1 MSEESLRLGLCAG
14 EASGDLL
21 AGSILRAWQLRGT
34 SLDITGIG
42 GDQMQAAGLE
52 SLCVIDRLAVMG
64 LVEPVSRLPELL
76 GIRRRLIA
84 QQQRV
89 APELYVGVDSPDF
102 NLPVERRLRAL
113 GIPTAH
119 LVSPSVWAWRRGRL
133 RSIRQSVDRMLCL
146 LPFEVDIYREA
157 GIDAVCVGHPLVDE
171 LQQLPLAGELR
182 AAMGLPSDKPLVAV
196 LPGSREGEVRH
207 LMPVFADAM
216 QLLQARH
223 TGLHFVI
230 PAANAERHQQIES
243 VLQSTALSVSLI
255 RGQGREV
262 MRCSDAIMIA
272 SGTATLEAMLLRKPM
287 VISYRMA
294 SLSWTILSRL
304 VKTPYVGLPNVLAGE
319 ELVPELLQHHATA
332 SQLADAV
339 SRVLEGDGDRQVR
352 RFDELA
358 GLIGGNFAERS
369 IDALLPLV
377 KGR

>member
-1 MSEESLRLGLCAG
+1 MSQGSLRLGLCAG

-21 AGSILRAWQLRGT
+21 AGAILRAWQQRGT

-52 SLCVIDRLAVMG
+52 SLCAIDRLAVMG
-64 LVEPVSRLPELL
+64 LVEPLKRLPELL

-84 QQQRV
+84 QQQQK
-89 APELYVGVDSPDF
+89 APDLFVGVDSPDF

-133 RSIRQSVDRMLCL
+133 RSIRESVDRMLCL

-157 GIDAVCVGHPLVDE
+157 GIDAVCVGHPLVDD
-171 LQQLPLAGELR
+171 LQQLPAAEALR
-182 AAMGLPSDKPLVAV
+182 AAMGLPSNKTVLAV

-207 LMPVFADAM
+207 LMPVFAEAM

-223 TGLHFVI
+223 NDLHFVI
-230 PAANAERHQQIES
+230 PAANAERYQQIES
-243 VLQSTALSVSLI
+243 VLQSTTLPVSLI

-294 SLSWTILSRL
+294 SLSWAILSRL
-304 VKTPYVGLPNVLAGE
+304 VKTPHVGLPNVLAGE
-319 ELVPELLQHHATA
+319 EVVPELLQHHATA
-332 SQLADAV
+332 SQLADAI

-369 IDALLPLV
+369 TDALLPLV

>member
-1 MSEESLRLGLCAG
+1 MSQGSLRLGLCAG

-21 AGSILRAWQLRGT
+21 AGAILRAWQQRGT

-52 SLCVIDRLAVMG
+52 SLCAIDRLAVLG
-64 LVEPVSRLPELL
+64 LVEPLKRLPELL
-76 GIRRRLIA
+76 SIRRRLIA
-84 QQQRV
+84 QQQQR
-89 APELYVGVDSPDF
+89 APDLFVGVDSPDF

-133 RSIRQSVDRMLCL
+133 RGIRESVDRMLCL

-171 LQQLPLAGELR
+171 LQLLPAADALR
-182 AAMGLPSDKPLVAV
+182 AALGLPSNKMLLAV

-207 LMPVFADAM
+207 LMPVFAEAM

-223 TGLHFVI
+223 TDLHFVI
-230 PAANAERHQQIES
+230 PAANAERYQEIES
-243 VLQSTALSVSLI
+243 VLQSTALPVSLI

-294 SLSWTILSRL
+294 SLSWAILSRL
-304 VKTPYVGLPNVLAGE
+304 VKTPHVGLPNVLAGE
-319 ELVPELLQHHATA
+319 EVVPELLQRHATA

>member
-1 MSEESLRLGLCAG
+1 MSQGSLRLGLCAG

-21 AGSILRAWQLRGT
+21 AGAMLRAWQQRGT

-52 SLCVIDRLAVMG
+52 SLCAIDRLAVMG
-64 LVEPVSRLPELL
+64 IVEPLKRLPELL
-76 GIRRRLIA
+76 RIRRQLIS
-84 QQQRV
+84 QQQQV
-89 APELYVGVDSPDF
+89 APDLFVGVDSPDF
-102 NLPVERRLRAL
+102 NLPVERRLRAA
-113 GIPTAH
+113 GIPAAH

-133 RSIRQSVDRMLCL
+133 RSIRDSVDRMLCL

-171 LQQLPLAGELR
+171 LQQLPAADSLR
-182 AAMGLPSDKPLVAV
+182 ATLGLPSNKTLLAV

-207 LMPVFADAM
+207 LMPVFAEAM

-223 TGLHFVI
+223 TDLHFVI
-230 PAANAERHQQIES
+230 PAANAERYQQIES
-243 VLQSTALSVSLI
+243 VLQSIALPVSLM

-262 MRCSDAIMIA
+262 MGCSDAMMIA

-287 VISYRMA
+287 VISYRLA
-294 SLSWTILSRL
+294 SLSWAILSRL
-304 VKTPYVGLPNVLAGE
+304 VKTPHVGLPNLLAGE
-319 ELVPELLQHHATA
+319 EVVPELLQHHATA
-332 SQLADAV
+332 SQLVDAV

-352 RFDELA
+352 RFNELA

>member
-1 MSEESLRLGLCAG
+1 MSQESLRLGLCAG

-21 AGSILRAWQLRGT
+21 AGAILRAWQQRGT
-34 SLDITGIG
+34 LLDITGIG
-42 GDQMQAAGLE
+42 GDQMQAAGLK
-52 SLCVIDRLAVMG
+52 SLCAVDRLAVMG
-64 LVEPVSRLPELL
+64 LVEPLKRLPELL
-76 GIRRRLIA
+76 GIRRRLIG
-84 QQQRV
+84 QQQQV
-89 APELYVGVDSPDF
+89 APDLFVGVDSPDF
-102 NLPVERRLRAL
+102 NLPVERRLRAA

-133 RSIRQSVDRMLCL
+133 RGIRESVDRMLCL

-171 LQQLPLAGELR
+171 LQQLSAADELR
-182 AAMGLPSDKPLVAV
+182 AGMGLPSNRTVLAV

-207 LMPVFADAM
+207 LMPVFAEAM

-223 TGLHFVI
+223 TDLHFVI
-230 PAANAERHQQIES
+230 PAANAERYQQIES
-243 VLQSTALSVSLI
+243 VLQSTALSVSVI
-255 RGQGREV
+255 SGQGREV
-262 MRCSDAIMIA
+262 VRCSDAIMIA

-294 SLSWTILSRL
+294 SLSWAILSRL
-304 VKTPYVGLPNVLAGE
+304 VKIPYVGLPNVLAGE
-319 ELVPELLQHHATA
+319 EVVPELLQHHATA

-339 SRVLEGDGDRQVR
+339 SAVLEGDGDRQVR

-377 KGR
+377 EGR

>member
-1 MSEESLRLGLCAG
+1 MSQGSLRLGLCAG

-21 AGSILRAWQLRGT
+21 AGAMLRAWQQRGT

-52 SLCVIDRLAVMG
+52 SLCAIDRLAVMG
-64 LVEPVSRLPELL
+64 LVEPLKRLPELL

-84 QQQRV
+84 QQQQV
-89 APELYVGVDSPDF
+89 APDLFVGVDSPDF
-102 NLPVERRLRAL
+102 NLPVERRLRAA

-133 RSIRQSVDRMLCL
+133 RGIRDSVDRMLCL

-157 GIDAVCVGHPLVDE
+157 GIDAACVGHPLVDE
-171 LQQLPLAGELR
+171 LQQLPAADELR
-182 AAMGLPSDKPLVAV
+182 AAMALPSNKTVLAV

-207 LMPVFADAM
+207 LMPVFAEAM

-223 TGLHFVI
+223 TDLHFVI
-230 PAANAERHQQIES
+230 PAANAERYQQIEA
-243 VLQSTALSVSLI
+243 VLQSTALPVSLM

-319 ELVPELLQHHATA
+319 EVVPELLQHHATA

>member
-1 MSEESLRLGLCAG
+1 MSQESLRLGLCAG

-21 AGSILRAWQLRGT
+21 AGSILRAWQQRGT

-42 GDQMQAAGLE
+42 GDQMQAQGLE
-52 SLCVIDRLAVMG
+52 SLCAIDRLAVMG
-64 LVEPVSRLPELL
+64 LVEPLKRLPELL

-84 QQQRV
+84 QQRRV
-89 APELYVGVDSPDF
+89 APDLFVGVDSPDF
-102 NLPVERRLRAL
+102 NLPIERRLRAL

-133 RSIRQSVDRMLCL
+133 RSIRESVDRMLCL
-146 LPFEVDIYREA
+146 LPFEVDIYKEA
-157 GIDAVCVGHPLVDE
+157 GIDAMCVGHPLVDE
-171 LQQLPLAGELR
+171 LQQLPAVEELR
-182 AAMGLPSDKPLVAV
+182 ASIGLPSNKTLLAV

-223 TGLHFVI
+223 TNLHFVI
-230 PAANAERHQQIES
+230 PAANAERLNQIES
-243 VLQSTALSVSLI
+243 VLQSAALPVSLI

-294 SLSWTILSRL
+294 SLSWGILSRL
-304 VKTPYVGLPNVLAGE
+304 VKTPHVGLPNVLAGE
-319 ELVPELLQHHATA
+319 EIVPELLQHHATA
-332 SQLADAV
+332 SRLADAV
-339 SRVLEGDGDRQVR
+339 SGLLEGDGERQVG

-377 KGR
+377 KQ

>member
-1 MSEESLRLGLCAG
+1 MSQGSLRLGLCAG

-21 AGSILRAWQLRGT
+21 AGAMLRAWQHRGT

-52 SLCVIDRLAVMG
+52 SLCAIDRLAVMG
-64 LVEPVSRLPELL
+64 IVEPLKRLPELL
-76 GIRRRLIA
+76 RIRRQLIS
-84 QQQRV
+84 QQQQV
-89 APELYVGVDSPDF
+89 APDLFVGVDSPDF
-102 NLPVERRLRAL
+102 NLPVERRLRAA
-113 GIPTAH
+113 GIPAAH

-133 RSIRQSVDRMLCL
+133 RGIRDSVDRMLCL

-171 LQQLPLAGELR
+171 LQQLPTADELR
-182 AAMGLPSDKPLVAV
+182 TAMTLPSGKTLLAV

-216 QLLQARH
+216 QVLQARH
-223 TGLHFVI
+223 TDLHFVI
-230 PAANAERHQQIES
+230 PAANAARHQQIES
-243 VLQSTALSVSLI
+243 VLQSKSLSVSLI

-294 SLSWTILSRL
+294 SLSWGILSRL
-304 VKTPYVGLPNVLAGE
+304 VKTPHVGLPNVLAGE
-319 ELVPELLQHHATA
+319 EIVPELLQHHATA
-332 SQLADAV
+332 SRLADAV
-339 SRVLEGDGDRQVR
+339 SGLLEGDGARQVG

-377 KGR
+377 KE

>member
-1 MSEESLRLGLCAG
+1 MRLGLCAG
-14 EASGDLL
+14 EASGDIL

-52 SLCVIDRLAVMG
+52 SLCAIDRLAVMG
-64 LVEPVSRLPELL
+64 LIEPLKRLPELL

-89 APELYVGVDSPDF
+89 APELFVGVDSPDF

-119 LVSPSVWAWRRGRL
+119 LVSPSVWAWRRRRL
-133 RSIRQSVDRMLCL
+133 QGIRESVDRMLCL

-157 GIDAVCVGHPLVDE
+157 GIDAVCVGHPLIDE
-171 LQQLPLAGELR
+171 LQQLPAADELR

-207 LMPVFADAM
+207 LMPVFAKAM

-243 VLQSTALSVSLI
+243 MLQSTALSVSLI

-294 SLSWTILSRL
+294 SLSWALLSRL
-304 VKTPYVGLPNVLAGE
+304 VKTPYVGLPNVLAGAE
-319 ELVPELLQHHATA
+319 VVPELLQHHATD

-339 SRVLEGDGDRQVR
+339 CKLLGGDGDRQVR

-377 KGR
+377 QGR

>member
-1 MSEESLRLGLCAG
+1 MSQGSLRLGLCAG

-21 AGSILRAWQLRGT
+21 AGAVLRAWQQRGT

-52 SLCVIDRLAVMG
+52 SLCAIDRLAVMG
-64 LVEPVSRLPELL
+64 LVEPLKRLPELL

-84 QQQRV
+84 QQQQV
-89 APELYVGVDSPDF
+89 APDLFVGVDSPDF
-102 NLPVERRLRAL
+102 NLPVERRLRAA

-133 RSIRQSVDRMLCL
+133 RGIRDSVDRMLCL

-157 GIDAVCVGHPLVDE
+157 GIDAACVGHPLVDE
-171 LQQLPLAGELR
+171 LQQLPAADELR
-182 AAMGLPSDKPLVAV
+182 AAMALPSNKTVLAV

-207 LMPVFADAM
+207 LMPVFAEAM

-223 TGLHFVI
+223 TDLHFVI
-230 PAANAERHQQIES
+230 PAANAERYQQIEA
-243 VLQSTALSVSLI
+243 VLQSTALPVSLM

-319 ELVPELLQHHATA
+319 EVVPELLQHHATA

>member
-1 MSEESLRLGLCAG
+1 VSQESLRLGLCAG

-21 AGSILRAWQLRGT
+21 AGSILRAWQQRGT

-42 GDQMQAAGLE
+42 GDQMQSQGLE
-52 SLCVIDRLAVMG
+52 SLCAIDRLAVMG
-64 LVEPVSRLPELL
+64 LVEPLKRLPELL
-76 GIRRRLIA
+76 DIRRRLIA

-89 APELYVGVDSPDF
+89 TPDLFVGVDSPDF
-102 NLPVERRLRAL
+102 NLPIERRLRAS

-133 RSIRQSVDRMLCL
+133 RSIRESVDRMLCL

-157 GIDAVCVGHPLVDE
+157 GIDAMCVGHPLVDE
-171 LQQLPLAGELR
+171 LQQLPAAEELR
-182 AAMGLPSDKPLVAV
+182 VAMGLPSNKTLLAV

-223 TGLHFVI
+223 TNLHFVI
-230 PAANAERHQQIES
+230 PAANAARHQQIES
-243 VLQSTALSVSLI
+243 VLQSKSLSVSLI

-294 SLSWTILSRL
+294 SLSWGILSRL
-304 VKTPYVGLPNVLAGE
+304 VKTPHVGLPNVLAGE
-319 ELVPELLQHHATA
+319 EIVPELLQHHATA
-332 SQLADAV
+332 SRLADAV
-339 SRVLEGDGDRQVR
+339 SGLLEGDGARQVG

-377 KGR
+377 KER

>member
-1 MSEESLRLGLCAG
+1 MSQESLRLGLCAG

-21 AGSILRAWQLRGT
+21 AGSILRAWQQRGT

-42 GDQMQAAGLE
+42 GDQMQSQGLE
-52 SLCVIDRLAVMG
+52 SLCAIDRLAVMG
-64 LVEPVSRLPELL
+64 LVEPLKRLPELL

-84 QQQRV
+84 QQQRMT
-89 APELYVGVDSPDF
+89 PDLFVGVDSPDF
-102 NLPVERRLRAL
+102 NLPIERRLCAS

-133 RSIRQSVDRMLCL
+133 RGIRESVDRMLCL

-157 GIDAVCVGHPLVDE
+157 GIDAMCVGHPLVDA
-171 LQQLPLAGELR
+171 LQQLPVAEELR
-182 AAMGLPSDKPLVAV
+182 VAMGLPPTKTLLAV

-223 TGLHFVI
+223 TNLHFVI
-230 PAANAERHQQIES
+230 PAANAARHQQIES
-243 VLQSTALSVSLI
+243 VLQSKSLSVSLI

-294 SLSWTILSRL
+294 SLSWGILSRL
-304 VKTPYVGLPNVLAGE
+304 VKTPHVGLPNVLAGE
-319 ELVPELLQHHATA
+319 EIVPELLQHHATA
-332 SQLADAV
+332 SRLADAV
-339 SRVLEGDGDRQVR
+339 SGLLEGDGERQVG

-377 KGR
+377 KE

>member
-1 MSEESLRLGLCAG
+1 MSQESLRLGLCAG

-21 AGSILRAWQLRGT
+21 AGSILRAWQQRGT

-42 GDQMQAAGLE
+42 GDQMQSQGLE
-52 SLCVIDRLAVMG
+52 SLCAIDRLAVMG
-64 LVEPVSRLPELL
+64 LVEPLKRLPELL

-89 APELYVGVDSPDF
+89 TPDLFVGVDSPDF
-102 NLPVERRLRAL
+102 NLPIERRLRAT

-133 RSIRQSVDRMLCL
+133 RSIRESVDRMLCL

-157 GIDAVCVGHPLVDE
+157 GIDAMCVGHPLVDE
-171 LQQLPLAGELR
+171 LQQLPVAEELR
-182 AAMGLPSDKPLVAV
+182 VAMGLPPTKTLLAV

-223 TGLHFVI
+223 TNLHFVI
-230 PAANAERHQQIES
+230 PAANAARHQQIES
-243 VLQSTALSVSLI
+243 VLQSKSLSVSLI

-294 SLSWTILSRL
+294 SLSWGILSRL
-304 VKTPYVGLPNVLAGE
+304 VKTPHVGLPNVLAGE
-319 ELVPELLQHHATA
+319 EIVPELLQHHATA
-332 SQLADAV
+332 SRLADAV
-339 SRVLEGDGDRQVR
+339 SGLLEGDGAKQVG

-377 KGR
+377 KE

>member
-1 MSEESLRLGLCAG
+1 MSQESLRLGLCAG

-21 AGSILRAWQLRGT
+21 AGSILRAWQQRGT

-42 GDQMQAAGLE
+42 GDQMQSQGLE
-52 SLCVIDRLAVMG
+52 SLCAIDRLAVMG
-64 LVEPVSRLPELL
+64 LVEPLKRLPELL

-89 APELYVGVDSPDF
+89 TPDLFVGVDSPDF
-102 NLPVERRLRAL
+102 NLPIERRLRAS

-133 RSIRQSVDRMLCL
+133 RSIRESVDRMLCL

-157 GIDAVCVGHPLVDE
+157 GIDAMCVGHPLVDE
-171 LQQLPLAGELR
+171 LQQLPAAEELR
-182 AAMGLPSDKPLVAV
+182 VAMGLPSNKTLLAV

-223 TGLHFVI
+223 TNLHFVI
-230 PAANAERHQQIES
+230 PAANAERHKQIES
-243 VLQSTALSVSLI
+243 VLQLAALPVSLI

-294 SLSWTILSRL
+294 SLSWGILSRL
-304 VKTPYVGLPNVLAGE
+304 VKTPHVGLPNVLAGE
-319 ELVPELLQHHATA
+319 EIVPELLQHHATA
-332 SQLADAV
+332 SRLADAV
-339 SRVLEGDGDRQVR
+339 SGLLEGDGARQVG

-377 KGR
+377 KE

>member
-1 MSEESLRLGLCAG
+1 
-14 EASGDLL
+14 
-21 AGSILRAWQLRGT
+21 LRAWQQRGT

-52 SLCVIDRLAVMG
+52 SLCAIDRLAVMG
-64 LVEPVSRLPELL
+64 LVEPLKRLPELL

-89 APELYVGVDSPDF
+89 APDLFVGVDSPDF
-102 NLPVERRLRAL
+102 NLLVERRLRAS

-133 RSIRQSVDRMLCL
+133 RGIRESVDRMLCL

-171 LQQLPLAGELR
+171 LQQLPTADELR
-182 AAMGLPSDKPLVAV
+182 TAMTLPSGKTLLAV

-223 TGLHFVI
+223 TDLHFVI
-230 PAANAERHQQIES
+230 PAANAARHQQIES
-243 VLQSTALSVSLI
+243 VLQSKSLSVSLI

-294 SLSWTILSRL
+294 SLSWAILSRL
-304 VKTPYVGLPNVLAGE
+304 VKTPYVGLPNVLAGDE
-319 ELVPELLQHHATA
+319 VVPELLQHHATA

-339 SRVLEGDGDRQVR
+339 SGLLEGDGDRQVH

-377 KGR
+377 EGR

>member
-1 MSEESLRLGLCAG
+1 MSQESLRLGLCAG

-21 AGSILRAWQLRGT
+21 AGSILRAWQQRGT

-42 GDQMQAAGLE
+42 GDQMQSQGLE
-52 SLCVIDRLAVMG
+52 SLCAIDRLAVMG
-64 LVEPVSRLPELL
+64 LVEPLKRLPELL

-89 APELYVGVDSPDF
+89 TPDLFVGVDSPDF
-102 NLPVERRLRAL
+102 NLPIERRLRAS

-133 RSIRQSVDRMLCL
+133 RSIRESVDRMLCL

-157 GIDAVCVGHPLVDE
+157 GIDAMCVGHPLVDE
-171 LQQLPLAGELR
+171 LQQLPAAEELR
-182 AAMGLPSDKPLVAV
+182 VAMGLPPNKTLLAV

-223 TGLHFVI
+223 TNLHFVI
-230 PAANAERHQQIES
+230 PAANAERHKQIES
-243 VLQSTALSVSLI
+243 VLQPAALPVSLI

-294 SLSWTILSRL
+294 SLSWGILSRL
-304 VKTPYVGLPNVLAGE
+304 VKTPHVGLPNVLAGE
-319 ELVPELLQHHATA
+319 EIVPELLQHHATA
-332 SQLADAV
+332 SRLADAV
-339 SRVLEGDGDRQVR
+339 SGLLEGDGARQVG

-377 KGR
+377 KER

>member
-1 MSEESLRLGLCAG
+1 MSQESLRLGLCAG

-21 AGSILRAWQLRGT
+21 AGSILRAWQQRGT

-42 GDQMQAAGLE
+42 GNQMQAQGLE
-52 SLCVIDRLAVMG
+52 SLCAIDRLAVMG
-64 LVEPVSRLPELL
+64 LVEPLKRLPELL

-89 APELYVGVDSPDF
+89 APDLFVGVDSPDF
-102 NLPVERRLRAL
+102 NLPIERRLRVT

-133 RSIRQSVDRMLCL
+133 RSIRKSVDRMLCL

-157 GIDAVCVGHPLVDE
+157 GIDAMCVGHPLVDE
-171 LQQLPLAGELR
+171 LQQLPAAEELR
-182 AAMGLPSDKPLVAV
+182 VAMGLPSNKTLLAV

-223 TGLHFVI
+223 TNLHFVI
-230 PAANAERHQQIES
+230 PAANAERHKQIES
-243 VLQSTALSVSLI
+243 VLKPAALPVSLI

-294 SLSWTILSRL
+294 SLSWGILSRL
-304 VKTPYVGLPNVLAGE
+304 VKTPHVGLPNVLAGE
-319 ELVPELLQHHATA
+319 EIVPELLQHHATA
-332 SQLADAV
+332 SRLADAV
-339 SRVLEGDGDRQVR
+339 SGLLEGDGERQVG

-377 KGR
+377 KE

>member
-1 MSEESLRLGLCAG
+1 VSQESLRLGLCAG
-14 EASGDLL
+14 EASGDIL
-21 AGSILRAWQLRGT
+21 AGSILRAWQRRGT

-52 SLCVIDRLAVMG
+52 SICAIDRLAVMG
-64 LVEPVSRLPELL
+64 LVEPLKRLPELL
-76 GIRRRLIA
+76 SIRRLLIA

-89 APELYVGVDSPDF
+89 APELFVGVDSPDF
-102 NLPVERRLRAL
+102 NLPVERRLRAS

-133 RSIRQSVDRMLCL
+133 RGIRESVDRMLCL

-171 LQQLPLAGELR
+171 LRQLPAADELR
-182 AAMGLPSDKPLVAV
+182 AAMGLPSDKILVAV

-294 SLSWTILSRL
+294 SLSWAILSHL
-304 VKTPYVGLPNVLAGE
+304 VKTPFVGLPNVLAGE
-319 ELVPELLQHHATA
+319 EVVPELLQHNATD
-332 SQLADAV
+332 SLLADAI
-339 SRVLEGDGDRQVR
+339 SELLGGDGDRQVR

>member
-1 MSEESLRLGLCAG
+1 MSQESLRLGLCAG

-21 AGSILRAWQLRGT
+21 AGSILRAWQQRGT

-42 GDQMQAAGLE
+42 GDQMQSQGLE
-52 SLCVIDRLAVMG
+52 SLCAIDRLAVMG
-64 LVEPVSRLPELL
+64 LVEPLKRLPELL

-89 APELYVGVDSPDF
+89 TPDLFVGVDSPDF
-102 NLPVERRLRAL
+102 NLPIERRLRAT

-133 RSIRQSVDRMLCL
+133 RGIRESVDRMLCL

-157 GIDAVCVGHPLVDE
+157 GIDAMCVGHPLVDE
-171 LQQLPLAGELR
+171 LQQLPVAEELR
-182 AAMGLPSDKPLVAV
+182 VAMGLPSNKTLLAV

-223 TGLHFVI
+223 TNLHFVI
-230 PAANAERHQQIES
+230 PAANVERHNQIES
-243 VLQSTALSVSLI
+243 VLQSAALPVSLI

-294 SLSWTILSRL
+294 SLSWGILSRL
-304 VKTPYVGLPNVLAGE
+304 VKTPHVGLPNVLAGE
-319 ELVPELLQHHATA
+319 EIVPELLQHHATA
-332 SQLADAV
+332 SRLADAV
-339 SRVLEGDGDRQVR
+339 SGLLEGEGAKQVG

-377 KGR
+377 KE

>member
-1 MSEESLRLGLCAG
+1 MSQESLRLGLCAG

-21 AGSILRAWQLRGT
+21 AGSILRAWQQRGT

-42 GDQMQAAGLE
+42 GNQMQAQGLE
-52 SLCVIDRLAVMG
+52 SLCAIDRLAVMG
-64 LVEPVSRLPELL
+64 LVEPLKRLPELL

-89 APELYVGVDSPDF
+89 APDLFVGVDSPDF
-102 NLPVERRLRAL
+102 NLPIERRLCAS

-133 RSIRQSVDRMLCL
+133 RSIRKSVDRMLCL

-157 GIDAVCVGHPLVDE
+157 GIDAMCVGHPLVDE
-171 LQQLPLAGELR
+171 LQQLPAAEELR
-182 AAMGLPSDKPLVAV
+182 VAMGLPSNKTLLAV

-223 TGLHFVI
+223 TNLHFVI
-230 PAANAERHQQIES
+230 PAANAERHKQIES
-243 VLQSTALSVSLI
+243 VLKPAALPVSLI

-294 SLSWTILSRL
+294 SLSWGILSRL
-304 VKTPYVGLPNVLAGE
+304 VKTPHVGLPNVLAGE
-319 ELVPELLQHHATA
+319 EIVPELLQHHATA
-332 SQLADAV
+332 SRLADAV
-339 SRVLEGDGDRQVR
+339 SGLLEGDGARQVG

-377 KGR
+377 KE

>member
-1 MSEESLRLGLCAG
+1 MSQESLRLGLCAG

-21 AGSILRAWQLRGT
+21 AGSILRAWQQRGT

-42 GDQMQAAGLE
+42 GDQMQSQGLE
-52 SLCVIDRLAVMG
+52 SLCAIDRLAVMG
-64 LVEPVSRLPELL
+64 LVEPLKRLPELL

-89 APELYVGVDSPDF
+89 TPDLFVGVDSPDF
-102 NLPVERRLRAL
+102 NLPIERRLRAS

-133 RSIRQSVDRMLCL
+133 RSIRESVDRMLCL

-157 GIDAVCVGHPLVDE
+157 GIDAMCVGHPLVDE
-171 LQQLPLAGELR
+171 LQQLPAAEELR
-182 AAMGLPSDKPLVAV
+182 VAMGLPSNKTLLAV

-223 TGLHFVI
+223 TNLHFVI
-230 PAANAERHQQIES
+230 PAANAARHQQIES
-243 VLQSTALSVSLI
+243 VLQSKSLSVSLI

-294 SLSWTILSRL
+294 SLSWGILSRL
-304 VKTPYVGLPNVLAGE
+304 VKTPHVGLPTVLAGE
-319 ELVPELLQHHATA
+319 EIVPELLQHHATA
-332 SQLADAV
+332 SRLADAV
-339 SRVLEGDGDRQVR
+339 SGLLEGDGARQVG

-377 KGR
+377 KER